1 MKRVPNSKPLLV
13 SAILAILFS
22 FNLSI
27 PQLMQNSEG
36 LPFTYVSESAAKSNP
51 FYKSAADQVIY
62 DYFPTTEK
70 KDPNSN
76 TNEVINQLIDSLIQE
91 KVAKPEICGDGQDND
106 GNGQIDE
113 YCTVGDIPQGDDN
126 NQSPPVVPEQEIC
139 GDGQDNDG
147 NGQIDENCNVGDIPQ
162 GDDNNQSPPVVPE
175 QEICG
180 DGQDNDGNGQIDEN
194 CNVGDAPQGDDNN
207 QSPPVVPEQEICGD
221 GQDNDGNGQIDE
233 NCNVGDASQDDIP
246 QGDDNNQ
253 SPPVVP
259 EQEICGDGQDND
271 GNGQIDE
278 NCNVGDASQDDI
290 PQGDDNN
297 QSPPVVPEQ
306 EICGDGQDNDGNGQI
321 DENCNVGDASQDD
334 IPQGDDNN
342 QSPPVVPEQEICGD
356 GQDNDGNGQIDENC
370 NVGDASQDNAVIK
383 ASDEKKSFDK
393 FGVLKIFQTKKDGQQ
408 WYLKSNPNSDPQF
421 SPQTTLTKNSDGSF
435 KIKSMKV
442 RMGVFTSSG
451 FNPEKIDTL
460 DHSKIAM
467 AEYMQSPN
475 DWRDVEIT
483 GYVKLNSGNN
493 DNFVWYA
500 RGARHTGFGTPAGCE
515 GTAYKGDLFYDGNT
529 RWTKE
534 QWHTGGYAFGEFGK
548 NIGPISGK
556 WVGLKVIMYNA
567 VEKDKS
573 VVKLELWVDKNN
585 NNNWIKANEKTD
597 KGGWGNAGRECG
609 GKADQIIT
617 WGGPIAA
624 FRWDGATD
632 VDIKKFSVREIAPHI

>member
-36 LPFTYVSESAAKSNP
+36 FPFTYVSESAAKSNP

-62 DYFPTTEK
+62 DYFLTTEK

-91 KVAKPEICGDGQDND
+91 KVAKPEICGDSQDND
-106 GNGQIDE
+106 GNGKIDE
-113 YCTVGDIPQGDDN
+113 YCTVGDVPQGDDN

-147 NGQIDENCNVGDIPQ
+147 NGQIN
-162 GDDNNQSPPVVPE
+162 
-175 QEICG
+175 
-180 DGQDNDGNGQIDEN
+180 
-194 CNVGDAPQGDDNN
+194 
-207 QSPPVVPEQEICGD
+207 
-221 GQDNDGNGQIDE
+221 
-233 NCNVGDASQDDIP
+233 
-246 QGDDNNQ
+246 
-253 SPPVVP
+253 
-259 EQEICGDGQDND
+259 
-271 GNGQIDE
+271 
-278 NCNVGDASQDDI
+278 
-290 PQGDDNN
+290 
-297 QSPPVVPEQ
+297 
-306 EICGDGQDNDGNGQI
+306 
-321 DENCNVGDASQDD
+321 
-334 IPQGDDNN
+334 
-342 QSPPVVPEQEICGD
+342 
-356 GQDNDGNGQIDENC
+356 ENC

-383 ASDEKKSFDK
+383 SSDEKKSFDK

-421 SPQTTLTKNSDGSF
+421 SPQTMLTKNSDGSF
-435 KIKSMKV
+435 KIKSTKV

-460 DHSKIAM
+460 DHNKIAM
-467 AEYMQSPN
+467 AGYMQSPN

-500 RGARHTGFGTPAGCE
+500 RGARHTGFGAPAGCE

-534 QWHTGGYAFGEFGK
+534 QWHAGGYAFGEFGE

-556 WVGLKVIMYNA
+556 WVGFKVIMYNA

-609 GKADQIIT
+609 GKGDQIIT

>member
-51 FYKSAADQVIY
+51 FYKSAAGQVIY

-106 GNGQIDE
+106 GNGKM
-113 YCTVGDIPQGDDN
+113 
-126 NQSPPVVPEQEIC
+126 
-139 GDGQDNDG
+139 
-147 NGQIDENCNVGDIPQ
+147 DENCNVGD
-162 GDDNNQSPPVVPE
+162 V
-175 QEICG
+175 
-180 DGQDNDGNGQIDEN
+180 
-194 CNVGDAPQGDDNN
+194 PQGDDNN

-233 NCNVGDASQDDIP
+233 NCNVGDASQDDVP

-278 NCNVGDASQDDI
+278 NCNVGDASRDDV

-297 QSPPVVPEQ
+297 QSPPE
-306 EICGDGQDNDGNGQI
+306 
-321 DENCNVGDASQDD
+321 
-334 IPQGDDNN
+334 
-342 QSPPVVPEQEICGD
+342 VPEQEICGD

-451 FNPEKIDTL
+451 FNPKKIDTL

-467 AEYMQSPN
+467 AGYMQSTN

-567 VEKDKS
+567 VEKNKS

-632 VDIKKFSVREIAPHI
+632 VDIKKFSVREIAPPI

>member
-36 LPFTYVSESAAKSNP
+36 FPFTYVSESAAKSNP

-113 YCTVGDIPQGDDN
+113 
-126 NQSPPVVPEQEIC
+126 
-139 GDGQDNDG
+139 
-147 NGQIDENCNVGDIPQ
+147 NCNVD
-162 GDDNNQSPPVVPE
+162 
-175 QEICG
+175 
-180 DGQDNDGNGQIDEN
+180 
-194 CNVGDAPQGDDNN
+194 
-207 QSPPVVPEQEICGD
+207 
-221 GQDNDGNGQIDE
+221 
-233 NCNVGDASQDDIP
+233 
-246 QGDDNNQ
+246 
-253 SPPVVP
+253 
-259 EQEICGDGQDND
+259 
-271 GNGQIDE
+271 
-278 NCNVGDASQDDI
+278 
-290 PQGDDNN
+290 
-297 QSPPVVPEQ
+297 
-306 EICGDGQDNDGNGQI
+306 
-321 DENCNVGDASQDD
+321 
-334 IPQGDDNN
+334 
-342 QSPPVVPEQEICGD
+342 
-356 GQDNDGNGQIDENC
+356 
-370 NVGDASQDNAVIK
+370 DASQDNAVIK
-383 ASDEKKSFDK
+383 SSDEKKSFDK

-421 SPQTTLTKNSDGSF
+421 SPQTMLTKNSDGSF
-435 KIKSMKV
+435 KIKSTKV

-460 DHSKIAM
+460 DHNKIAM
-467 AEYMQSPN
+467 AGYMQSPN

-500 RGARHTGFGTPAGCE
+500 RGARHTGFGAPAGCE

-534 QWHTGGYAFGEFGK
+534 QWHTGGYAFGEFGE

-556 WVGLKVIMYNA
+556 WVGFKVIMYNA
-567 VEKDKS
+567 VEKDKP

-609 GKADQIIT
+609 GKGDQIIT

>member
-36 LPFTYVSESAAKSNP
+36 FPFTYVSESAAKSNP

-62 DYFPTTEK
+62 DYFLTTEK

-147 NGQIDENCNVGDIPQ
+147 NGQIDENCNVD
-162 GDDNNQSPPVVPE
+162 
-175 QEICG
+175 
-180 DGQDNDGNGQIDEN
+180 
-194 CNVGDAPQGDDNN
+194 
-207 QSPPVVPEQEICGD
+207 
-221 GQDNDGNGQIDE
+221 
-233 NCNVGDASQDDIP
+233 
-246 QGDDNNQ
+246 
-253 SPPVVP
+253 
-259 EQEICGDGQDND
+259 
-271 GNGQIDE
+271 
-278 NCNVGDASQDDI
+278 
-290 PQGDDNN
+290 
-297 QSPPVVPEQ
+297 
-306 EICGDGQDNDGNGQI
+306 
-321 DENCNVGDASQDD
+321 
-334 IPQGDDNN
+334 
-342 QSPPVVPEQEICGD
+342 
-356 GQDNDGNGQIDENC
+356 
-370 NVGDASQDNAVIK
+370 DASQDNAVIK
-383 ASDEKKSFDK
+383 SSDEKKSFDK

-421 SPQTTLTKNSDGSF
+421 SPQTMLTKNSDGSF
-435 KIKSMKV
+435 KIKSTKV

-460 DHSKIAM
+460 DHNKIAM
-467 AEYMQSPN
+467 AGYMQSPN

-500 RGARHTGFGTPAGCE
+500 RGARHTGFGAPAGCE

-534 QWHTGGYAFGEFGK
+534 QWHAGGYAFGEFGE

-556 WVGLKVIMYNA
+556 WVGFKVIMYNA

>member
-36 LPFTYVSESAAKSNP
+36 FPFTYVSESAAKSNP

-62 DYFPTTEK
+62 DYFLTTEK

-126 NQSPPVVPEQEIC
+126 NQSPPAVPEQEIC

-147 NGQIDENCNVGDIPQ
+147 NGQIDENCNGD
-162 GDDNNQSPPVVPE
+162 
-175 QEICG
+175 
-180 DGQDNDGNGQIDEN
+180 
-194 CNVGDAPQGDDNN
+194 
-207 QSPPVVPEQEICGD
+207 
-221 GQDNDGNGQIDE
+221 
-233 NCNVGDASQDDIP
+233 
-246 QGDDNNQ
+246 
-253 SPPVVP
+253 
-259 EQEICGDGQDND
+259 
-271 GNGQIDE
+271 
-278 NCNVGDASQDDI
+278 
-290 PQGDDNN
+290 
-297 QSPPVVPEQ
+297 
-306 EICGDGQDNDGNGQI
+306 
-321 DENCNVGDASQDD
+321 
-334 IPQGDDNN
+334 
-342 QSPPVVPEQEICGD
+342 
-356 GQDNDGNGQIDENC
+356 
-370 NVGDASQDNAVIK
+370 DASQDNAVIK
-383 ASDEKKSFDK
+383 SSDEKKSFDK

-421 SPQTTLTKNSDGSF
+421 SPQTMLTKNSDGSF
-435 KIKSMKV
+435 KIKSTKV

-460 DHSKIAM
+460 DHNKIAM
-467 AEYMQSPN
+467 AGYMQSPN

-500 RGARHTGFGTPAGCE
+500 RGARHTGFGAPAGCE

-534 QWHTGGYAFGEFGK
+534 QWHTGGYAFGEFGE

-556 WVGLKVIMYNA
+556 WVGFKVIMYNA

-609 GKADQIIT
+609 GKGDQIIT

>member
-36 LPFTYVSESAAKSNP
+36 FPFTYVSESAAKSNP

-62 DYFPTTEK
+62 DYFLTTEK
-70 KDPNSN
+70 KDQNSN
-76 TNEVINQLIDSLIQE
+76 THEVINQLIDSLIQE

-113 YCTVGDIPQGDDN
+113 YCTVGDIAQGDDN

-147 NGQIDENCNVGDIPQ
+147 NGQIDENCNVD
-162 GDDNNQSPPVVPE
+162 
-175 QEICG
+175 
-180 DGQDNDGNGQIDEN
+180 
-194 CNVGDAPQGDDNN
+194 
-207 QSPPVVPEQEICGD
+207 
-221 GQDNDGNGQIDE
+221 
-233 NCNVGDASQDDIP
+233 
-246 QGDDNNQ
+246 
-253 SPPVVP
+253 
-259 EQEICGDGQDND
+259 
-271 GNGQIDE
+271 
-278 NCNVGDASQDDI
+278 
-290 PQGDDNN
+290 
-297 QSPPVVPEQ
+297 
-306 EICGDGQDNDGNGQI
+306 
-321 DENCNVGDASQDD
+321 
-334 IPQGDDNN
+334 
-342 QSPPVVPEQEICGD
+342 
-356 GQDNDGNGQIDENC
+356 
-370 NVGDASQDNAVIK
+370 DASQDNAVIK
-383 ASDEKKSFDK
+383 SSDEKKSFDK

-421 SPQTTLTKNSDGSF
+421 SPQTMLTKNSDGSF
-435 KIKSMKV
+435 KIKSTKV

-460 DHSKIAM
+460 DHNKIAM
-467 AEYMQSPN
+467 AGYMQSPN

-500 RGARHTGFGTPAGCE
+500 RGARHTGFGAPAGCE

-534 QWHTGGYAFGEFGK
+534 QWHTGGYAFGEFGE

-556 WVGLKVIMYNA
+556 WVGFKVIMYNA

-597 KGGWGNAGRECG
+597 KGGWGNAGGECG

>member
-36 LPFTYVSESAAKSNP
+36 FPFTYVSESAAKSNP

-62 DYFPTTEK
+62 DYFLTTEK

-113 YCTVGDIPQGDDN
+113 
-126 NQSPPVVPEQEIC
+126 
-139 GDGQDNDG
+139 
-147 NGQIDENCNVGDIPQ
+147 NCNVD
-162 GDDNNQSPPVVPE
+162 
-175 QEICG
+175 
-180 DGQDNDGNGQIDEN
+180 
-194 CNVGDAPQGDDNN
+194 
-207 QSPPVVPEQEICGD
+207 
-221 GQDNDGNGQIDE
+221 
-233 NCNVGDASQDDIP
+233 
-246 QGDDNNQ
+246 
-253 SPPVVP
+253 
-259 EQEICGDGQDND
+259 
-271 GNGQIDE
+271 
-278 NCNVGDASQDDI
+278 
-290 PQGDDNN
+290 
-297 QSPPVVPEQ
+297 
-306 EICGDGQDNDGNGQI
+306 
-321 DENCNVGDASQDD
+321 
-334 IPQGDDNN
+334 
-342 QSPPVVPEQEICGD
+342 
-356 GQDNDGNGQIDENC
+356 
-370 NVGDASQDNAVIK
+370 DASQDNAVIK
-383 ASDEKKSFDK
+383 SSDEKKSFDK

-421 SPQTTLTKNSDGSF
+421 SPQTMLTKNSDGSF
-435 KIKSMKV
+435 KIKSTKV

-460 DHSKIAM
+460 DHNKIAM
-467 AEYMQSPN
+467 AGYMQSPN

-500 RGARHTGFGTPAGCE
+500 RGARHTGFGAPAGCE

-534 QWHTGGYAFGEFGK
+534 QWHAGGYAFGEFGE

-556 WVGLKVIMYNA
+556 WVGFKVIMYNA
-567 VEKDKS
+567 VEKDKP

-597 KGGWGNAGRECG
+597 KGGWGNAGGECG

>member
-36 LPFTYVSESAAKSNP
+36 FPFTYVSESAAKSNP

-62 DYFPTTEK
+62 DYFLTTEK

-113 YCTVGDIPQGDDN
+113 YCTVGDIAQGNDN

-147 NGQIDENCNVGDIPQ
+147 NGQIDENCNVD
-162 GDDNNQSPPVVPE
+162 
-175 QEICG
+175 
-180 DGQDNDGNGQIDEN
+180 
-194 CNVGDAPQGDDNN
+194 
-207 QSPPVVPEQEICGD
+207 
-221 GQDNDGNGQIDE
+221 
-233 NCNVGDASQDDIP
+233 
-246 QGDDNNQ
+246 
-253 SPPVVP
+253 
-259 EQEICGDGQDND
+259 
-271 GNGQIDE
+271 
-278 NCNVGDASQDDI
+278 
-290 PQGDDNN
+290 
-297 QSPPVVPEQ
+297 
-306 EICGDGQDNDGNGQI
+306 
-321 DENCNVGDASQDD
+321 
-334 IPQGDDNN
+334 
-342 QSPPVVPEQEICGD
+342 
-356 GQDNDGNGQIDENC
+356 
-370 NVGDASQDNAVIK
+370 DASQDNAVIK
-383 ASDEKKSFDK
+383 SSDEKKSFDK

-421 SPQTTLTKNSDGSF
+421 SPQTMLTKNSDGSF
-435 KIKSMKV
+435 KIKSTKV

-460 DHSKIAM
+460 DHNKIAM
-467 AEYMQSPN
+467 AGYMQSPN

-500 RGARHTGFGTPAGCE
+500 RGARHTGFGAPAGCE

-534 QWHTGGYAFGEFGK
+534 QWHTGGYAFGEFGE

-556 WVGLKVIMYNA
+556 WVGFKVIMYNA
-567 VEKDKS
+567 VEKYKS

-597 KGGWGNAGRECG
+597 KGGWGNAGGECG

>member
-13 SAILAILFS
+13 SVILAILLS

-36 LPFTYVSESAAKSNP
+36 FPFTYVSESAAKSNP

-62 DYFPTTEK
+62 DYFLTTEK

-113 YCTVGDIPQGDDN
+113 YCTVGDTPQGDDN

-147 NGQIDENCNVGDIPQ
+147 NGQIDENCNVD
-162 GDDNNQSPPVVPE
+162 
-175 QEICG
+175 
-180 DGQDNDGNGQIDEN
+180 
-194 CNVGDAPQGDDNN
+194 
-207 QSPPVVPEQEICGD
+207 
-221 GQDNDGNGQIDE
+221 
-233 NCNVGDASQDDIP
+233 
-246 QGDDNNQ
+246 
-253 SPPVVP
+253 
-259 EQEICGDGQDND
+259 
-271 GNGQIDE
+271 
-278 NCNVGDASQDDI
+278 
-290 PQGDDNN
+290 
-297 QSPPVVPEQ
+297 
-306 EICGDGQDNDGNGQI
+306 
-321 DENCNVGDASQDD
+321 
-334 IPQGDDNN
+334 
-342 QSPPVVPEQEICGD
+342 
-356 GQDNDGNGQIDENC
+356 
-370 NVGDASQDNAVIK
+370 DASQDNVVIK
-383 ASDEKKSFDK
+383 SSDEKKSFDK

-408 WYLKSNPNSDPQF
+408 WYLKSDPNSDPQF
-421 SPQTTLTKNSDGSF
+421 SPQTMLTKNSDGSF
-435 KIKSMKV
+435 KIKSTKV

-460 DHSKIAM
+460 DHNKIAM
-467 AEYMQSPN
+467 AGYMQSPN

-500 RGARHTGFGTPAGCE
+500 RGARHTGFGAPAGCE

-534 QWHTGGYAFGEFGK
+534 QWHTGGYAFGEFGE

-556 WVGLKVIMYNA
+556 WVGFKVIMYNA
-567 VEKDKS
+567 VEKDKP

-597 KGGWGNAGRECG
+597 KGGWGNAGGECG

-624 FRWDGATD
+624 FRWDEATD

>member
-1 MKRVPNSKPLLV
+1 MKRVPNSMPLLV

-36 LPFTYVSESAAKSNP
+36 FPFTYVSESAAKSNP

-62 DYFPTTEK
+62 DYFLTTEK

-147 NGQIDENCNVGDIPQ
+147 NGQIDENCNVD
-162 GDDNNQSPPVVPE
+162 
-175 QEICG
+175 
-180 DGQDNDGNGQIDEN
+180 
-194 CNVGDAPQGDDNN
+194 
-207 QSPPVVPEQEICGD
+207 
-221 GQDNDGNGQIDE
+221 
-233 NCNVGDASQDDIP
+233 
-246 QGDDNNQ
+246 
-253 SPPVVP
+253 
-259 EQEICGDGQDND
+259 
-271 GNGQIDE
+271 
-278 NCNVGDASQDDI
+278 
-290 PQGDDNN
+290 
-297 QSPPVVPEQ
+297 
-306 EICGDGQDNDGNGQI
+306 
-321 DENCNVGDASQDD
+321 
-334 IPQGDDNN
+334 
-342 QSPPVVPEQEICGD
+342 
-356 GQDNDGNGQIDENC
+356 
-370 NVGDASQDNAVIK
+370 DASQDNAVIK
-383 ASDEKKSFDK
+383 SSDEKKSFDK

-421 SPQTTLTKNSDGSF
+421 SPQTMLTKNSDGSF
-435 KIKSMKV
+435 KIKSTKV

-460 DHSKIAM
+460 DHNKIAM
-467 AEYMQSPN
+467 AGYMQSPN

-500 RGARHTGFGTPAGCE
+500 RGARHTGFGAPAGCE

-534 QWHTGGYAFGEFGK
+534 QWHTGGYAFGEFGE

-556 WVGLKVIMYNA
+556 WVGFKVIMYNA

-609 GKADQIIT
+609 GKGDQIIT

>member
-1 MKRVPNSKPLLV
+1 MRVPNSKPLLV

-51 FYKSAADQVIY
+51 FYKSAAGQVIY
-62 DYFPTTEK
+62 DYFPSTEK

-106 GNGQIDE
+106 GNGKTDE
-113 YCTVGDIPQGDDN
+113 NCNVGDVPQGDDN

-147 NGQIDENCNVGDIPQ
+147 NGK
-162 GDDNNQSPPVVPE
+162 
-175 QEICG
+175 
-180 DGQDNDGNGQIDEN
+180 
-194 CNVGDAPQGDDNN
+194 
-207 QSPPVVPEQEICGD
+207 
-221 GQDNDGNGQIDE
+221 
-233 NCNVGDASQDDIP
+233 
-246 QGDDNNQ
+246 
-253 SPPVVP
+253 
-259 EQEICGDGQDND
+259 
-271 GNGQIDE
+271 
-278 NCNVGDASQDDI
+278 
-290 PQGDDNN
+290 
-297 QSPPVVPEQ
+297 
-306 EICGDGQDNDGNGQI
+306 
-321 DENCNVGDASQDD
+321 
-334 IPQGDDNN
+334 
-342 QSPPVVPEQEICGD
+342 
-356 GQDNDGNGQIDENC
+356 IDENC

-500 RGARHTGFGTPAGCE
+500 RGARHTGFGAPAGCE
-515 GTAYKGDLFYDGNT
+515 GTAYKGDLFYDGST

-632 VDIKKFSVREIAPHI
+632 VDIKKFSVREIVPHI

>member
-1 MKRVPNSKPLLV
+1 MRVPNSKPLLV

-51 FYKSAADQVIY
+51 FYKSAAGQVIY

-91 KVAKPEICGDGQDND
+91 KVAKPEICEDNQDND

-147 NGQIDENCNVGDIPQ
+147 NGK
-162 GDDNNQSPPVVPE
+162 
-175 QEICG
+175 
-180 DGQDNDGNGQIDEN
+180 
-194 CNVGDAPQGDDNN
+194 
-207 QSPPVVPEQEICGD
+207 
-221 GQDNDGNGQIDE
+221 
-233 NCNVGDASQDDIP
+233 
-246 QGDDNNQ
+246 
-253 SPPVVP
+253 
-259 EQEICGDGQDND
+259 
-271 GNGQIDE
+271 
-278 NCNVGDASQDDI
+278 
-290 PQGDDNN
+290 
-297 QSPPVVPEQ
+297 
-306 EICGDGQDNDGNGQI
+306 
-321 DENCNVGDASQDD
+321 
-334 IPQGDDNN
+334 
-342 QSPPVVPEQEICGD
+342 
-356 GQDNDGNGQIDENC
+356 IDENC

-500 RGARHTGFGTPAGCE
+500 RGARHTGFGAPAGCE
-515 GTAYKGDLFYDGNT
+515 GTAYKGDLFYDGST

-632 VDIKKFSVREIAPHI
+632 VDIKKFSVREIVPHI